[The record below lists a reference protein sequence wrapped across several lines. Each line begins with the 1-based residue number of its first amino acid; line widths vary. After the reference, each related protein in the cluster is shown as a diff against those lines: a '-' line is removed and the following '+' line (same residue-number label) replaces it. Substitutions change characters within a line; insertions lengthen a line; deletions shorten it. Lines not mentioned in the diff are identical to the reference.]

1 LKKVRKRRTNRS
13 SSDEKKK
20 ADFLFEVGDNLDIK
34 KSSIDKPRLSY
45 ELNPPV
51 LDTYRKSLRFFSQ

>member
-1 LKKVRKRRTNRS
+1 MKR
-13 SSDEKKK
+13 KK
-20 ADFLFEVGDNLDIK
+20 ADFLFEARDNLDLK